1 MGGMNRMGGG
11 MNNGMNNGMG
21 GGMNNRMGMNNGM
34 GIKSR
39 LGMRGGMGNYNGGSA
54 GPNKFAGG
62 PGAKGF
68 RGASRNE
75 KEGKAKGTNN
85 RLKGAGAKKP
95 MNKSKDKT
103 VDKKDK
109 KRTRKQK
116 PPAPLTEVSAT
127 GPPKGTWSI

>member
-34 GIKSR
+34 GIRSR
-39 LGMRGGMGNYNGGSA
+39 LGMRGGMGNYNGGFA

-68 RGASRNE
+68 RDASRNE
-75 KEGKAKGTNN
+75 KEGKAKGTSNQP
-85 RLKGAGAKKP
+85 RGKGAKKP

-103 VDKKDK
+103 VDKDK
-109 KRTRKQK
+109 KRTRK
-116 PPAPLTEVSAT
+116 
-127 GPPKGTWSI
+127 